1 MHVIW
6 INECYINKI
15 TGKDNSVIHV
25 IRINECSINKIT
37 GKDNSVIFKKMIG
50 LWLGLWCLKP
60 LSTIFMSW
68 QSVLLKEETIENH

>member
-37 GKDNSVIFKKMIG
+37 GKDNSKTCSKNKWVFYQQNNRKR
-50 LWLGLWCLKP
+50 
-60 LSTIFMSW
+60 
-68 QSVLLKEETIENH
+68 